1 MPDSLRSLPAP
12 LAMVASSLLFS
23 LMGVVV
29 KVASPLYGAGE
40 LVMYRSL
47 VGLVLIAALMRWR
60 GLPLRTPVPAMHAW
74 RSATGVAAMVLWF
87 HALAGLPLATA
98 TTMNYMSSVW
108 IALFLIGGSVLLAP
122 ARQAL
127 DGRLVATVLCGFA
140 GVALVLRPTMTAE
153 QAPHGLSGLLSGMLA
168 ALAYLQVTAL
178 GRVGEPALRVVFY
191 FSLVGVLAGAGVTLA
206 GGTWHGHSLYGL
218 ALLLA
223 IGLLAAG
230 GQWMMTRAYSHGATL
245 GIASLQYLGVAFA
258 FAFGVLIFDDPV
270 TPGALLGMGLIVGA
284 GVVATRLREKARPDP
299 SPPPEA

>member
-1 MPDSLRSLPAP
+1 MPTMSVSAP

-29 KVASPLYGAGE
+29 KAASPLYGAGE

-47 VGLVLIAALMRWR
+47 VGLVVIAGLMRWR
-60 GLPLRTPVPAMHAW
+60 GVALASPVPAMHAW
-74 RSATGVAAMVLWF
+74 RSATGVAALVLWF
-87 HALAGLPLATA
+87 HALGGLPLATA
-98 TTMNYMSSVW
+98 TTLNYMSSIW
-108 IALFLIGGSVLLAP
+108 IALFLIGGAMLVSP
-122 ARQAL
+122 ARPAI

-153 QAPHGLSGLLSGMLA
+153 QAPYGLSGLLSGVLA
-168 ALAYLQVTAL
+168 AMAYLQVTAL
-178 GRVGEPALRVVFY
+178 GRAGEPALRVVFY
-191 FSLVGVLAGAGVTLA
+191 FSLVGVLAGAGVTLV
-206 GGTWHGHSLYGL
+206 GGHWHGHSLHGV

-258 FAFGVLIFDDPV
+258 FAFGVWLFDDPV
-270 TPGALLGMGLIVGA
+270 TSGAMIGMVLIVGA
-284 GVVATRLREKARPDP
+284 GVVATRLRDKAQPDASATP
-299 SPPPEA
+299 DA